1 MKFWLVCFVV
11 LFAGAELFD
20 WVMQASGG
28 ELSGAW
34 WVLGG
39 MGLAAASNAKHL
51 TAIGADSAPSIEQ
64 STDQSD
70 EHSSD
75 EHSSERSAVKQ
86 PAVSSPLQPIDRN
99 EIAVKETTDSETTAT
114 TKTAATTNR
123 AEDTIS
129 FKVRLPWF

>member
-1 MKFWLVCFVV
+1 MKFWLGCFVV

-64 STDQSD
+64 STEQSD

-86 PAVSSPLQPIDRN
+86 PVASPPLQPLDRN
-99 EIAVKETTDSETTAT
+99 EISVKETTNSEATAT
-114 TKTAATTNR
+114 TNST
-123 AEDTIS
+123 EDTIS

>member
-51 TAIGADSAPSIEQ
+51 TAIGADSTPSIEQ
-64 STDQSD
+64 
-70 EHSSD
+70 SD

-86 PAVSSPLQPIDRN
+86 PVASSPLQPLDRN
-99 EIAVKETTDSETTAT
+99 EIAVKETTNSETTAT
-114 TKTAATTNR
+114 TNSTEDTR

>member
-64 STDQSD
+64 STEQSD

-86 PAVSSPLQPIDRN
+86 PVASPPLQPLDRN
-99 EIAVKETTDSETTAT
+99 EISVKETTNSEATAT
-114 TKTAATTNR
+114 TNSTEDTR

>member
-64 STDQSD
+64 STEQSD

-86 PAVSSPLQPIDRN
+86 PVASPPLQPLDRN
-99 EIAVKETTDSETTAT
+99 EISVKETTNSEATAT
-114 TKTAATTNR
+114 TNST
-123 AEDTIS
+123 EDTIS